1 MRKLFIYFFSLFLIF
16 LILGFF
22 YFLRVISYTNVMI
35 GKNIDGIA
43 ILTGGKGR
51 IGLGLNLFTKQSNIK
66 LIISGV
72 DKKISINSVLPSKFQ
87 ENNRIYIDQ
96 VSEST
101 FENATVISDWAKRNQ
116 LYNINV
122 ITSYYHMPRSML
134 LLNKFTEKVNYYAYP
149 VKREQSKNSNFFP
162 DMLFTLFLMQEYI
175 KYLLSLV
182 IIMLYS

>member
-1 MRKLFIYFFSLFLIF
+1 MRKLFIYFFSLFLIL

-22 YFLRVISYTNVMI
+22 YFLKVITYTNVI
-35 GKNIDGIA
+35 VGKNIDGIA

-51 IGLGLNLFTKQSNIK
+51 IDLGLNLFKKKSNIR

-72 DKKISINSVLPSKFQ
+72 DKKVSINSVLPSKFQ

-96 VSEST
+96 ISEST
-101 FENATVISDWAKRNQ
+101 FENALIIAEWAKKNQ
-116 LYNINV
+116 LYNINI

-134 LLNKFTEKVNYYAYP
+134 LLSKLTEKVTYYPYP
-149 VKREQSKNSNFFP
+149 VKRDKSKNSNLLN

-182 IIMLYS
+182 IIILY

>member
-1 MRKLFIYFFSLFLIF
+1 MRKLFIYFFSFFFIL

-22 YFLRVISYTNVMI
+22 YFLDSIKYNNIVVN
-35 GKNIDGIA
+35 KNIDSIA

-51 IGLGLNLFTKQSNIK
+51 ISLGLKLFIEHSNIK

-72 DKKISINSVLPSKFQ
+72 DKKVSVNSVLPAKLHK
-87 ENNRIYIDQ
+87 NNSIYIDQ

-101 FENATVISDWAKRNQ
+101 FENALVITDWVKKNK
-116 LYNINV
+116 LYNVYV

-134 LLNKFTEKVNYYAYP
+134 LLNNLTEEVNYYSYP
-149 VKREQSKNSNFFP
+149 VKREKSKNSNFLQET
-162 DMLFTLFLMQEYI
+162 LFNLFLMQEYI

-182 IIMLYS
+182 ILMLY

>member
-1 MRKLFIYFFSLFLIF
+1 MRKLFIYFFSLFLIL
-16 LILGFF
+16 LIIGFF
-22 YFLRVISYTNVMI
+22 NFLKIITYTNLI
-35 GKNIDGIA
+35 TGKNIDGIA

-51 IGLGLNLFTKQSNIK
+51 IDLGLNLFKEQSNIR

-72 DKKISINSVLPSKFQ
+72 DKKISAKSILPYKFQ
-87 ENNRIYIDQ
+87 ENNKIYIDQ

-101 FENATVISDWAKRNQ
+101 FENAKTIAAWVKKNQ

-134 LLNKFTEKVNYYAYP
+134 LLNKFTEKVNYFAHP

>member
-1 MRKLFIYFFSLFLIF
+1 MRKLFIYFFSLFLIL

-22 YFLRVISYTNVMI
+22 YFLKVITYTNVII

-51 IGLGLNLFTKQSNIK
+51 IDLGLRLFTKQSNIK

-72 DKKISINSVLPSKFQ
+72 DKKVSINSVLPSKFQ

-101 FENATVISDWAKRNQ
+101 FDNAVVIADWAKKNQ

-134 LLNKFTEKVNYYAYP
+134 LLKKFTEKVNYYAYP
-149 VKREQSKNSNFFP
+149 VKKEKSKHSNLLP

-175 KYLLSLV
+175 KYLLSL
-182 IIMLYS
+182 ITIMLYS

>member
-1 MRKLFIYFFSLFLIF
+1 MRKLFIYIFSLFLIL

-22 YFLRVISYTNVMI
+22 YFLRVITYTNVVV

-51 IGLGLNLFTKQSNIK
+51 IDLGLNLFKEQSNIR

-72 DKKISINSVLPSKFQ
+72 DKKVSINSVLPTKFQ

-101 FENATVISDWAKRNQ
+101 FENAIVIAEWAKKNQ
-116 LYNINV
+116 LYNIIV

-134 LLNKFTEKVNYYAYP
+134 LLSKFTEEVNYYAYP
-149 VKREQSKNSNFFP
+149 VKKEKSKSSDFIPEVQFN
-162 DMLFTLFLMQEYI
+162 LFLMQEYI
-175 KYLLSLV
+175 KYLLSL
-182 IIMLYS
+182 IIIILY

>member
-1 MRKLFIYFFSLFLIF
+1 MRILCIYIFSLFLVL

-22 YFLRVISYTNVMI
+22 NFLKVIKYTDEII

-51 IGLGLNLFTKQSNIK
+51 IDLGLDLFTKQSNIK

-72 DKKISINSVLPSKFQ
+72 DRKVSVKSVLPSKFQ
-87 ENNRIYIDQ
+87 ENKRIYIDQ

-101 FENATVISDWAKRNQ
+101 FENAVIIKDWAKKNQ
-116 LYNINV
+116 LYNIYI

-134 LLNKFTEKVNYYAYP
+134 LLNKFKEEVNYYAYP
-149 VKREQSKNSNFFP
+149 VKKEKSSHSNFLP
-162 DMLFTLFLMQEYI
+162 DILFTLFLMQEYI
-175 KYLLSLV
+175 KYLLSL
-182 IIMLYS
+182 IIIVLYQ

>member
-22 YFLRVISYTNVMI
+22 YFLRVITYTNVMI

-51 IGLGLNLFTKQSNIK
+51 ISLGLNLFTKQSNIK

-101 FENATVISDWAKRNQ
+101 FENAVIIKDWAKKNQ
-116 LYNINV
+116 LYNIYI

-134 LLNKFTEKVNYYAYP
+134 LLNKFKEEVNYYAYP
-149 VKREQSKNSNFFP
+149 VKKEKSSHSNFLH
-162 DMLFTLFLMQEYI
+162 DILFTLFLMQEYI
-175 KYLLSLV
+175 KYLLSL
-182 IIMLYS
+182 IIIVLYQ

>member
-1 MRKLFIYFFSLFLIF
+1 MRKLFIYFFSLFLIL

-22 YFLRVISYTNVMI
+22 YFLKIISYTNLIV

-51 IGLGLNLFTKQSNIK
+51 IDLGLNLFKEQSDIK

-87 ENNRIYIDQ
+87 KNKKIYIDQ

-101 FENATVISDWAKRNQ
+101 FENAIVITEWARKNQ
-116 LYNINV
+116 VYNISV

-134 LLNKFTEKVNYYAYP
+134 LLNKLSEKVNYYAYP
-149 VKREQSKNSNFFP
+149 VKKEKSKKTNLFP
-162 DMLFTLFLMQEYI
+162 KIIFTLFLMQEYI
-175 KYLLSLV
+175 KYLLSLI
-182 IIMLYS
+182 IIMLY

>member
-1 MRKLFIYFFSLFLIF
+1 MRKLFIYFFSLFLIL

-22 YFLRVISYTNVMI
+22 YFLKVITYNNI
-35 GKNIDGIA
+35 ILEKNIDGIA

-51 IGLGLNLFTKQSNIK
+51 IDLGLSLFRKKPNIK

-72 DKKISINSVLPSKFQ
+72 DKKISINSVLPSKLQ

-101 FENATVISDWAKRNQ
+101 FENAIVIAEWVKKNQ
-116 LYNINV
+116 LNNVNV

-149 VKREQSKNSNFFP
+149 VKKEKSKNANFIP
-162 DMLFTLFLMQEYI
+162 DVLFTLFLMEEYI
-175 KYLLSLV
+175 KYLLSL
-182 IIMLYS
+182 IIMLLYL

>member
-1 MRKLFIYFFSLFLIF
+1 MRKLFIYFFSLFLIL
-16 LILGFF
+16 LIIGFF
-22 YFLRVISYTNVMI
+22 NFLKIITYTNLI
-35 GKNIDGIA
+35 TGKNIDGIA

-51 IGLGLNLFTKQSNIK
+51 IDLGLNLFKEQSNIR

-72 DKKISINSVLPSKFQ
+72 DNKVSINSVLPSKFQ

-101 FENATVISDWAKRNQ
+101 FENAKVISDWAKKNQ

-134 LLNKFTEKVNYYAYP
+134 LLNKFKEKVNYYAYP
-149 VKREQSKNSNFFP
+149 VKKEKSKHSYFLP
-162 DMLFTLFLMQEYI
+162 DMLFNLFLMQEYI

>member
-1 MRKLFIYFFSLFLIF
+1 MRKLFIYFFSLFLIL

-22 YFLRVISYTNVMI
+22 YFLKVITYTNVI
-35 GKNIDGIA
+35 VGKNIDGIA

-51 IGLGLNLFTKQSNIK
+51 IDLGLNLFKKKSNIR

-72 DKKISINSVLPSKFQ
+72 DKKVSINSVLPSKFQ

-96 VSEST
+96 ISEST
-101 FENATVISDWAKRNQ
+101 FENALIIAEWAKKNQ
-116 LYNINV
+116 LYNINI

-134 LLNKFTEKVNYYAYP
+134 LLNNLTEEVNYYSYP
-149 VKREQSKNSNFFP
+149 VKREKSKNSNFLQET
-162 DMLFTLFLMQEYI
+162 LFNLFLMQEYI

-182 IIMLYS
+182 ILMLY